1 MVYLKSV
8 LHEEEPV
15 GSASEDGAGF
25 MVDIAGNC
33 KRVLDGIHRAAERSG
48 RDPRQVK
55 LLAATK
61 TQPVSAVR
69 TAIEAGVSLLGENY
83 VQEAQAKKEVV
94 GDLAEWHLIGH
105 LQRNK
110 ARAAVGL
117 FSVIQSLDNSRLARI
132 LDREGRECGRDI
144 HVLVEVNLAGERS
157 KTGVA
162 EDGLVPLLRDLS
174 GLERVRVKGLMIVP
188 PFAEE
193 PEASRPYFRRLREL
207 RDSLNELGL
216 RNVALDELSMG
227 MTHDYRVAVAEGSTL
242 VRVGTALFGP
252 RSPSK

>member
-1 MVYLKSV
+1 
-8 LHEEEPV
+8 
-15 GSASEDGAGF
+15 

-33 KRVLDGIHRAAERSG
+33 RRVLEGVRRAAERSG
-48 RDPRQVK
+48 RDPGQVK

-69 TAIEAGVSLLGENY
+69 AAVEAGVRLLGENY

-94 GDLAEWHLIGH
+94 GGHAEWHLIGH

-110 ARAAVGL
+110 ARAAVDL
-117 FSVIQSLDNSRLARI
+117 FSVIQTLDNLRLARI
-132 LDREGRECGRDI
+132 LDREGREQGRDI
-144 HVLVEVNLAGERS
+144 HVLAEVNLAGERS

-162 EDGLVPLLRDLS
+162 GEGLVPLLREVS
-174 GLERVRVKGLMIVP
+174 ELERVRVRGLMIVP
-188 PFAEE
+188 PFAED

-207 RDSLNELGL
+207 RDSVNDLGL
-216 RNVALDELSMG
+216 PNVALEELSMG
-227 MTHDYRVAVAEGSTL
+227 MTHDYEVAVGEGSTL

-252 RSPSK
+252 RSP

>member
-1 MVYLKSV
+1 
-8 LHEEEPV
+8 
-15 GSASEDGAGF
+15 

-33 KRVLDGIHRAAERSG
+33 RRVLEGVRRAAERSG
-48 RDPRQVK
+48 RDPGQVK

-69 TAIEAGVSLLGENY
+69 VAVEAGVRLLGENY

-94 GDLAEWHLIGH
+94 GGHAEWHLIGH

-110 ARAAVGL
+110 ARAAVDL
-117 FSVIQSLDNSRLARI
+117 FSVIQTLDNLRLARI
-132 LDREGRECGRDI
+132 LDREGREQGRDI
-144 HVLVEVNLAGERS
+144 HVLAEVNLAGERS

-162 EDGLVPLLRDLS
+162 GEGLVPLLREVS
-174 GLERVRVKGLMIVP
+174 ELERVRVRGLMIVP
-188 PFAEE
+188 PFAED

-207 RDSLNELGL
+207 RDSVNDLGL
-216 RNVALDELSMG
+216 PNVALEELSMG
-227 MTHDYRVAVAEGSTL
+227 MTHDYEVAVVEGSTL

-252 RSPSK
+252 RSH